1 MAWSASWLGRTLAA
15 STVTVGVLGPV
26 ELRVGGHVVNLPGPK
41 QRVVVATL
49 AAEANRVVS
58 ARRLVDSSW
67 GDDPPRSAE
76 HAIQQHVSVIRKQLE
91 AAGVTDPT
99 LVLVTRPPGYSLVV
113 DASDAAEWDSA
124 RVEWQRA
131 MGSGDWAAAADALD
145 RGLRLWRGSAFEDI
159 EDSAVIRGARV
170 RLDEQRLVAL
180 ETRAEALLASGHP
193 AEAAAELEPLVAT
206 NPLREGLWSKLMLA
220 LYRTGRQADA
230 LAAYRSAR
238 LALVDGLGIEPSA
251 ELRELETAI
260 LQQRP
265 RLDRVGPPAPAQSA
279 DDELFATFLP
289 GGPELG
295 RVLLPD
301 GQEVAL
307 PQGANLIGRD
317 PSALVRLVDNRVS
330 RRHALIEATV
340 DGCSLRDLGSSNG
353 TTVNGEPVTDRV
365 LADGDMIGIGGVSL
379 RFRRNG

>member
-1 MAWSASWLGRTLAA
+1 MGRTLAS
-15 STVTVGVLGPV
+15 STVTVDVLGPV
-26 ELRVGGHVVNLPGPK
+26 ELRVNGHVVSLPGPK

-58 ARRLVDSSW
+58 AQRLVDSSW

-99 LVLVTRPPGYSLVV
+99 AVLVTRPPGYSLVV

-131 MGSGDWAAAADALD
+131 MGSSDWAAAAGALD

-159 EDSAVIRGARV
+159 EDSALIRGVRV

-180 ETRAEALLASGHP
+180 EARAEALLAAGHP
-193 AEAAAELEPLVAT
+193 ADAVAELEPLVAA

-251 ELRELETAI
+251 ALRELETAI

-265 RLDRVGPPAPAQSA
+265 RLDRVAPPAPAQFA
-279 DDELFATFLP
+279 DDQLFATFLP
-289 GGPELG
+289 GGGPELG

-301 GQEVAL
+301 GQEVVL
-307 PQGANLIGRD
+307 PPGGNLIGRD

-330 RRHALIEATV
+330 RRHAMIEATV

-353 TTVNGEPVTDRV
+353 TTVNGEPVTDRK
-365 LADGDMIGIGGVSL
+365 LADGDMIGIGDVSL
-379 RFRRNG
+379 QFRRNA